1 MKLGCREKPQVGV
14 GGLGAGE
21 KGDGGVGL
29 VEDLDRCRSED
40 GHAMGADERGD
51 T

>member
-1 MKLGCREKPQVGV
+1 MSFGCREKPQVGV

-21 KGDGGVGL
+21 KGDGGVGF
-29 VEDLDRCRSED
+29 VEDLDRGRSED
-40 GHAMGADERGD
+40 GHSMGAYERGD